1 MKHFILIILI
11 FIVSNRISGQTPE
24 YYIPTG
30 GTTYTSSTAS
40 DQWYQNLEKYWY
52 YRYKLVNDFLI
63 MGPSEGMSTP
73 VYRRDLGDWY
83 GTEAGN

>member
-1 MKHFILIILI
+1 MGITDILHCKIEYFMKHFILIILI

-40 DQWYQNLEKYWY
+40 DHVWSKGFCAFVWYWSMFE
-52 YRYKLVNDFLI
+52 V
-63 MGPSEGMSTP
+63 
-73 VYRRDLGDWY
+73 
-83 GTEAGN
+83 